1 MSKISTLLGV
11 FAMTASLG
19 LSAQNVAVID
29 LNERS
34 QPFSKA
40 DYDTLLSCTLRAY
53 PEETRRYAEYHLL
66 RRNNQSVE
74 RNEAD
79 PDSKLMMKAIG
90 ECFSFGNG
98 KAIPFS
104 LDALIGDWGKA
115 HDVYARAGRPGPM
128 GFANAEELAACA
140 LTHHRAIVNEMLL
153 EARPMGALRYL
164 SQFVG
169 PQCYPQGSERLDIDR
184 FYAAIDKK
192 LEQGGA
198 TE

>member
-1 MSKISTLLGV
+1 MRKLSVLFAV
-11 FAMTASLG
+11 FAVAVLSP

-29 LNERS
+29 LNERP
-34 QPFSKA
+34 QPFSQA
-40 DYDTLLSCTLRAY
+40 DFDALLASTLREQ
-53 PEETRRYAEYHLL
+53 PEETLRYSEYHLL

-74 RNEAD
+74 QNEAD

-90 ECFSFGNG
+90 NCFTFGSD
-98 KAIPFS
+98 KPIPFS
-104 LDALIGDWGKA
+104 PDALIGDWGKA
-115 HDVYARAGRPGPM
+115 HDVYARTGSPGPM
-128 GFANAEELAACA
+128 GFANAEGLAACA

-153 EARPMGALRYL
+153 ETRPMGALRYL

-192 LEQGGA
+192 LEQDGA
-198 TE
+198 AE